1 MEIVLIVSFKHY
13 LQHIQ
18 NIYIERLRPIEV
30 SNIGNYLPCKFN
42 LSFGKC
48 VDFYQYGRRIL
59 QVSYNIINTIKYNL
73 YKLTLLE

>member
-13 LQHIQ
+13 LQRFQ
-18 NIYIERLRPIEV
+18 NIYTERLGPIEV
-30 SNIGNYLPCKFN
+30 SNIRNYLPCKFN

-59 QVSYNIINTIKYNL
+59 KVSYNIINTVEYNL
-73 YKLTLLE
+73 YKLMLLE